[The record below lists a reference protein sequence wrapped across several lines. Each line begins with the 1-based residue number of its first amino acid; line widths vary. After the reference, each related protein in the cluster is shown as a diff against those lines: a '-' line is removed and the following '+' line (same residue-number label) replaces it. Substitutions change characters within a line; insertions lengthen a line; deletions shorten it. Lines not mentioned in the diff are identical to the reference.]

1 MKAAMRSGKMLLFL
15 ELNEVNFGYVEAY
28 IARGLLPNFKT
39 FLGKYGYAETTSEE
53 HYEQLEPW
61 IQWVTAHT
69 GLTLAEHGIFR
80 LGDITGSDIEQ
91 IWEKLAARGLSV
103 GAISPMNA
111 KCRLRSA
118 DFFVPDPWT
127 NTELVADP
135 VVKRLYGAIAQAV
148 NDNAQSR
155 VTAQSLLNLAV
166 GGLLSA
172 APSNYGQYL
181 QYVAKAKSHP
191 WKRAIFLD
199 QLLADLFVK
208 SVRTYQ
214 TNFATLFLNA
224 AAHIQH
230 HYLFSSTVYDGVMR
244 NPDWYVDPAQD
255 PLLDVYTAYD
265 RILGSIRTQFPDA
278 RIMLATGLHQDP
290 HRKITYYW
298 RIRDHAAFFKKI
310 HVQYKSVEPRMSRD
324 FLLTCDN
331 AEAAQVA
338 EARLN
343 AAYADD
349 GTRLFEVDNRGRDLF
364 AMLTYPSDI
373 DKTTCFSIK
382 DQKFKRLVDDV
393 AFVAIK
399 NGEHNGIG
407 YFSDSDVTYPLTG
420 TRFPLAEMPTRIFEA
435 FGLSLDAIDTLIAA

>member
-1 MKAAMRSGKMLLFL
+1 MRNEKMLLFL
-15 ELNEVNFGYVEAY
+15 ELNEVNFEYLEGY
-28 IARGLLPNFKT
+28 IARGFLPNFKA
-39 FLGKYGYAETTSEE
+39 FLGQNGYAETTSEE
-53 HYEQLEPW
+53 NYEELEPW

-69 GLTLAEHGIFR
+69 GLTLAEHSIFR
-80 LGDITGSDIEQ
+80 LGDITSADIEQ

-111 KCRLRSA
+111 KCRLEDA

-127 NTELVADP
+127 NTDLVADP

-208 SVRTYQ
+208 SVRTHQ

-230 HYLFSSTVYDGVMR
+230 HYLFSSAVYDGAMR

-255 PLLDVYTAYD
+255 PLLDVYAAYD
-265 RILGSIRTQFPDA
+265 RILGNIRMRFPNA

-290 HRKITYYW
+290 HPKITYYW
-298 RIRDHAAFFKKI
+298 RIRDHAAFLKKI
-310 HVQYKSVEPRMSRD
+310 GVQYKSVEPRMSRD
-324 FLLTCDN
+324 FLLTCDS
-331 AEAAQVA
+331 AESAQVA

-343 AAYADD
+343 AALSED
-349 GTRLFEVDNRGRDLF
+349 GSRLFEVDNRGNDIF
-364 AMLTYPSDI
+364 VMLIYPSNI
-373 DKTTCFSIK
+373 DKMTCFSID
-382 DQKFKRLVDDV
+382 DQKFTRLVDDV
-393 AFVAIK
+393 TFVAIK

-407 YFSDSDVTYPLTG
+407 YFSDSKATHSLIG
-420 TRFPLAEMPTRIFEA
+420 KRFPLAEMPARIFDA
-435 FGLSLDAIDTLIAA
+435 FGLSLDVTDTLIAA

>member
-1 MKAAMRSGKMLLFL
+1 MRIKKMLLFL
-15 ELNEVNFGYVEAY
+15 ELNEVNFRYVEAY
-28 IARGLLPNFKT
+28 IARGLLPNFQV
-39 FLGKYGYAETTSEE
+39 FLSQYGYAETTSEE
-53 HYEQLEPW
+53 NYDELEPW

-111 KCRLRSA
+111 KCRLDGA

-127 NTELVADP
+127 NTHLVADP

-208 SVRTYQ
+208 SVRTHQ

-230 HYLFSSTVYDGVMR
+230 HYLFSSAVYDGAMR
-244 NPDWYVDPAQD
+244 NPDWYIDPAQD

-265 RILGSIRTQFPDA
+265 RILGSVRTQFPNA

-290 HRKITYYW
+290 HPKITYYW
-298 RIRDHAAFFKKI
+298 RIRDHAAFLKKI
-310 HVQYKSVEPRMSRD
+310 DVQYKNVEPRMSRD
-324 FLLTCDN
+324 FLLTCEST
-331 AEAAQVA
+331 EAAQLA
-338 EARLN
+338 ETRLN
-343 AAYADD
+343 AALADD
-349 GTRLFEVDNRGRDLF
+349 GSRLFEVDNRGSDLF
-364 AMLTYPSDI
+364 IMLAYPSAI
-373 DKTTCFSIK
+373 TKTTCFSI
-382 DQKFKRLVDDV
+382 DGQNFPHFFDDV

-407 YFSDSDVTYPLTG
+407 YFADSNAVNILKG
-420 TRFPLAEMPTRIFEA
+420 TQFPLSEIPVRIFEA
-435 FGLSLDAIDTLIAA
+435 FDLVLDKRKALINA

>member
-1 MKAAMRSGKMLLFL
+1 MRSKKMLLFL
-15 ELNEVNFGYVEAY
+15 ELNEVNFEYVEAY
-28 IARGLLPNFKT
+28 TERGHLPNFKA
-39 FLGKYGYAETTSEE
+39 FLGQHGYAETTSEE
-53 HYEQLEPW
+53 NYEELEPW

-91 IWEKLAARGLSV
+91 IWEKLAVHGLSV

-111 KCRLRSA
+111 KCRLDKA

-127 NTELVADP
+127 NTALVADP

-199 QLLADLFVK
+199 QLLSDLFVK
-208 SVRTYQ
+208 SVRTHQ

-230 HYLFSSTVYDGVMR
+230 HYLFSSAVYDGAMR
-244 NPDWYVDPAQD
+244 NPDWYVDSAQD

-265 RILGSIRTQFPDA
+265 RILGGVRSSFPDA

-290 HRKITYYW
+290 HPRVTYYW
-298 RIRDHAAFFKKI
+298 RIRDHAAFLKKI
-310 HVQYKSVEPRMSRD
+310 NVHYKCVEPRMSRD
-324 FLLTCDN
+324 FLLVCDG
-331 AEAAQVA
+331 AEAARVA

-343 AAYADD
+343 AAFADD
-349 GTRLFEVDNRGRDLF
+349 GSHLFEVDNRGSDLF
-364 AMLTYPSDI
+364 VMLTYPSIVDEG
-373 DKTTCFSIK
+373 TCFSINA
-382 DQKFKRLVDDV
+382 QKFTRFVDDV

-407 YFSDSDVTYPLTG
+407 YFSDSKASHSLVG
-420 TRFPLAEMPTRIFEA
+420 ERFPLSEMPARIFDA
-435 FGLSLDAIDTLIAA
+435 FGLPLVGMNTLIAA

>member
-1 MKAAMRSGKMLLFL
+1 MRKENMLLFL
-15 ELNEVNFGYVEAY
+15 ELNEVNFDYVEGY
-28 IARGLLPNFKT
+28 IARGLLPNFKD
-39 FLGKYGYAETTSEE
+39 FLRQHGFAKTTSEE
-53 HYEQLEPW
+53 NYEELEPW

-111 KCRLRSA
+111 KCRLEGA

-127 NTELVADP
+127 NTDLVADP
-135 VVKRLYGAIAQAV
+135 IVKRLYGAISQAV

-155 VTAQSLLNLAV
+155 VTGQSLLNLAV
-166 GGLLSA
+166 GWLLSA

-181 QYVAKAKSHP
+181 RYVAKAKDHP

-208 SVRTYQ
+208 SVRTHR

-230 HYLFSSTVYDGVMR
+230 HYLFSSAVYDGAMR
-244 NPDWYVDPAQD
+244 NPDWYVDPAED

-265 RILGSIRTQFPDA
+265 RILGSIRKHFPDA

-290 HRKITYYW
+290 HPKITYYW
-298 RIRDHAAFFKKI
+298 RIRDHAAFLKKI
-310 HVQYKSVEPRMSRD
+310 GIHYKSVEPRMSRD
-324 FLLTCDN
+324 FLLTCGTN
-331 AEAAQVA
+331 EAAQIA
-338 EARLN
+338 QARLN
-343 AAYADD
+343 AAITDD
-349 GTRLFEVDNRGRDLF
+349 GTQLFEVDNRGNDLF
-364 AMLTYPSDI
+364 VMLTYPSHI
-373 DKTTCFSIK
+373 DKMTVFSING
-382 DQKFKRLVDDV
+382 QKFGQFVDDV
-393 AFVAIK
+393 SFVAIK
-399 NGEHNGIG
+399 NGQHNGIG
-407 YFSDSDVTYPLTG
+407 YFSDSDASHSLGG
-420 TRFPLAEMPTRIFEA
+420 TQFPLAEMPERIFDA
-435 FGLSLDAIDTLIAA
+435 FNLPVNQILKRVTA

>member
-1 MKAAMRSGKMLLFL
+1 MHKEKMLLFL
-15 ELNEVNFGYVEAY
+15 ELNEVNFEYLEGY
-28 IARGLLPNFKT
+28 IARGFLPNFKD
-39 FLGKYGYAETTSEE
+39 FLGLYGYAQTTSEE
-53 HYEQLEPW
+53 NYEQLEPW

-80 LGDITGSDIEQ
+80 LGDITSADIEQ

-111 KCRLRSA
+111 KCRLENA

-127 NTELVADP
+127 NTDLIADP

-155 VTAQSLLNLAV
+155 VTAQSLFNLAV
-166 GGLLSA
+166 GGVLSA
-172 APSNYGQYL
+172 APSNYGHYL

-208 SVRTYQ
+208 SVRTHR

-230 HYLFSSTVYDGVMR
+230 HYLFSSAVYDGEMR
-244 NPDWYVDPAQD
+244 NPDWYIDPIQD
-255 PLLDVYTAYD
+255 PLLDVYIAYD
-265 RILGSIRTQFPDA
+265 RILGSIRTRFPNA

-290 HRKITYYW
+290 HPKITYYW
-298 RIRDHAAFFKKI
+298 RIRDHVVFLKKI
-310 HVQYKSVEPRMSRD
+310 DVSYTSVEPRMSRD
-324 FLLTCDN
+324 FLLTCGSVKAAQI
-331 AEAAQVA
+331 AEAQ
-338 EARLN
+338 LN
-343 AAYADD
+343 AVLADD
-349 GTRLFEVDNRGRDLF
+349 GARVFEVDNRGSDLF
-364 AMLTYPSDI
+364 VMLVYSSNIT
-373 DKTTCFSIK
+373 KTSYFSIDDK
-382 DQKFKRLVDDV
+382 KFAGFFDDV
-393 AFVAIK
+393 VFVAIK

-407 YFSDSDVTYPLTG
+407 YFSDSKALHPLQG
-420 TRFPLAEMPTRIFEA
+420 TQFPLAEMPARIFDAFDLTLYKQEA
-435 FGLSLDAIDTLIAA
+435 LIVA